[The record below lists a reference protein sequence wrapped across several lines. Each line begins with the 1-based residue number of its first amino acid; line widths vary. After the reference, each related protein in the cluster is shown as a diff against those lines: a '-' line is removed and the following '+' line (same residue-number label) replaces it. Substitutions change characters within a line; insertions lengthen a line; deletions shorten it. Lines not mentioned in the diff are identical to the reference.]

1 MMDAIDKKILSLLC
15 DNARLPLKQ
24 IAEKVFLSSPAVSA
38 RIERLE
44 ASGIITGYHAA
55 IKLQKVGYN
64 IQAFVN
70 VVLASERQE
79 EFYEFINNTSGAVE
93 CYHVAGAYSMLL
105 KVCFQDTAKLDS
117 FVAGVQKFGN
127 TQTQIVF
134 SQVLERRDITL

>member
-1 MMDAIDKKILSLLC
+1 MMDDIDRKILSLLC
-15 DNARLPLKQ
+15 SNARLPLKQ

-44 ASGIITGYHAA
+44 AAGIISGYHATVNLEK
-55 IKLQKVGYN
+55 IGYN

-70 VVLASERQE
+70 VVLPPERQA
-79 EFYEFINNTSGAVE
+79 EFHEFIIKTASVIE

-105 KVCFQDTAKLDS
+105 KVCFADTAKLDA
-117 FVAGVQKFGN
+117 FVAAVQKFGN

-134 SQVLERRDITL
+134 SQTIARRDITL